1 MVGCGNDLKTYAND
15 SITDTKS
22 EIIETTSSDSQDIV
36 LKMLDNIVLYG
47 EKLSLPSSFDDF
59 NDDYIAANGKP
70 YKDYDMST
78 YTLFYKDKNIGFVD
92 LSKNNDIHG
101 LFIDNDIPNI
111 DFNICGIGYESSK
124 DNVINAFGEPT
135 DRTEGSFIYGENE
148 KQQITFG
155 FNGET
160 IRSIKIF
167 C

>member
-1 MVGCGNDLKTYAND
+1 M
-15 SITDTKS
+15 DTKS
-22 EIIETTSSDSQDIV
+22 EIIKTNSSDSKDIV
-36 LKMLDNIVLYG
+36 LKMLDNIVLFG

-59 NDDYIAANGKP
+59 NDDYTATNGVP

-78 YTLFYKDKNIGFVD
+78 YTLYYKNKKIGFVD

-101 LFIDNDIPNI
+101 LFIDNDIPNSN
-111 DFNICGIGYESSK
+111 FNICDIGYNSNK
-124 DNVINAFGEPT
+124 ADVINVFGEPT

-148 KQQITFG
+148 NQQITFG